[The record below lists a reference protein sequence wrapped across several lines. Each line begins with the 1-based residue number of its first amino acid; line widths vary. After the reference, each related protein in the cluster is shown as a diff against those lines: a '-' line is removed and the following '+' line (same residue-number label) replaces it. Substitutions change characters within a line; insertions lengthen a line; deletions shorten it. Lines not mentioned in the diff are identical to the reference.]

1 MGRSARTEEG
11 TTLVET
17 LVAVSIVGIAF
28 TALVGGMYS
37 TVVASDTNRKQAAA
51 ATYLVSYAEA
61 VKGDAYAAC
70 ATSYAGAGFTL
81 PAGYTKGP
89 MTVDYWNAGTSSFG
103 ASCGTD
109 SGLQRV
115 TMSIRSNDGL
125 GVVDVQ
131 LVKRAP

>member
-1 MGRSARTEEG
+1 MGRPARTDEG

-51 ATYLVSYAEA
+51 TTYLVSYAEA
-61 VKGDAYAAC
+61 VKGDAYTAC
-70 ATSYAGAGFTL
+70 AASYPGAGFTV
-81 PAGYTKGP
+81 PAGYTKGALS
-89 MTVDYWNAGTSSFG
+89 VAYWNATTSNFDPT
-103 ASCGTD
+103 CGTD

-115 TMSIRSNDGL
+115 TLSIGSNDGL

-131 LVKRAP
+131 LLKRAP